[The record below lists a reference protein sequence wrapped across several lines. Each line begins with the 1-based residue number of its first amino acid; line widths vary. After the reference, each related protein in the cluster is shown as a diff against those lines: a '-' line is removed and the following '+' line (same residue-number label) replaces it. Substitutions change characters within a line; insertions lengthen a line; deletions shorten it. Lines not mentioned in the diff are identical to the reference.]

1 LTLTLCPDAT
11 HVRDITKDLML
22 EEFAASL
29 TSGWFA
35 TGASVE

>member
-29 TSGWFA
+29 TNGWFA